1 MSLIPTNIV
10 MRNRKVILLNESV
23 FKNLPMIEFILATT
37 IIVGK
42 TEIGPDTIQYDLL
55 KEEGQIEHVI
65 DTNNVSFHSTPTL

>member
-1 MSLIPTNIV
+1 MFLIPTNIV

-55 KEEGQIEHVI
+55 NEEGQIEHVI
-65 DTNNVSFHSTPTL
+65 DTNPTL

>member
-1 MSLIPTNIV
+1 MFLIPTNIV
-10 MRNRKVILLNESV
+10 MRSRKVILLNESV

-55 KEEGQIEHVI
+55 NEEGQIEHVI
-65 DTNNVSFHSTPTL
+65 DTNPTL

>member
-1 MSLIPTNIV
+1 MFLIPTNIV

-55 KEEGQIEHVI
+55 NEEGQIEHVI
-65 DTNNVSFHSTPTL
+65 DAPATLN

>member
-1 MSLIPTNIV
+1 M
-10 MRNRKVILLNESV
+10 NESV

-55 KEEGQIEHVI
+55 NEEGQIEHVI
-65 DTNNVSFHSTPTL
+65 DAPATLN